1 MGTLNIGI
9 IGAILG
15 FYGDNGKE
23 NGNYYIGAIYTLLIP
38 FLGTLFIM
46 CRIIIG
52 IQKGAIISTTTQ
64 IGFWVGRIHSRHPS
78 FKGTCPVL
86 VETQVGA
93 GFGACSPQSDS
104 QRNGCDVNVDFVG
117 HEDEAHNGAGTGEVG
132 DTVTGAAGA
141 VLV

>member
-1 MGTLNIGI
+1 METI
-9 IGAILG
+9 ILG
-15 FYGDNGKE
+15 L
-23 NGNYYIGAIYTLLIP
+23 YIYIYPIN
-38 FLGTLFIM
+38 
-46 CRIIIG
+46 RIIIG
-52 IQKGAIISTTTQ
+52 IQKGAIISTTTR

-104 QRNGCDVNVDFVG
+104 QRNGCDVNVDFIG